1 VRFDGCTVWTGLE
14 SSFRLHNLEHAEHL
28 CFKFTQ
34 LFIMLILERTW
45 KEEEAKKSQSPV
57 PGQEISQVSQFT
69 ELTSSDNPSHET
81 YMDVSSCRT
90 KRSRASTDPATSERP
105 SKLPKTVGSD
115 FLRDYLPEVVDSHD
129 RDDNMIFLTAPTFKE
144 QILEEAKHDNGKY
157 CALFC
162 IEQQSC

>member
-1 VRFDGCTVWTGLE
+1 
-14 SSFRLHNLEHAEHL
+14 
-28 CFKFTQ
+28 
-34 LFIMLILERTW
+34 MLKILENSW
-45 KEEEAKKSQSPV
+45 KEEEANKPQSLLS
-57 PGQEISQVSQFT
+57 GQEISQPT
-69 ELTSSDNPSHET
+69 ELTSSVIDNPSHET
-81 YMDVSSCRT
+81 YMDVSSCRA

-115 FLRDYLPEVVDSHD
+115 FLRDHLPEVVDSND

-162 IEQQSC
+162 IEQ

>member
-1 VRFDGCTVWTGLE
+1 
-14 SSFRLHNLEHAEHL
+14 
-28 CFKFTQ
+28 
-34 LFIMLILERTW
+34 MLKILEKTW

-57 PGQEISQVSQFT
+57 PGQEISQPT
-69 ELTSSDNPSHET
+69 ELTPSDNPSHET

-90 KRSRASTDPATSERP
+90 KRLRASTDPATSERP

-115 FLRDYLPEVVDSHD
+115 FLRDHLPEVVDSHD

-157 CALFC
+157 VALFC
-162 IEQQSC
+162 IEQKSC